1 MNSKTPTVL
10 IKQSATP
17 RTSSSSA
24 STLITVSANSSSE
37 SP

>member
-1 MNSKTPTVL
+1 VL
-10 IKQSATP
+10 VKPSATP

-24 STLITVSANSSSE
+24 STLITVSTNSSDD